1 MAEAHNTRIISAKP
15 DWAPAMTNRLIWLSG
30 IALTLIL
37 FGAHAWLTFD
47 RPLSFVAAIPIMFVS
62 WAVFLRRYD
71 PRAALMNSLIGA
83 GIAAMLLAVTLV
95 NHSESGHAWLSR
107 IIVAIFG

>member
-1 MAEAHNTRIISAKP
+1 
-15 DWAPAMTNRLIWLSG
+15 MTNRLIWIWAG

-47 RPLSFVAAIPIMFVS
+47 RPLSFVAAIPLMFAS
-62 WAVFLRRYD
+62 WAVFLYRYN
-71 PRAALMNSLIGA
+71 PRAALMNSLNGA